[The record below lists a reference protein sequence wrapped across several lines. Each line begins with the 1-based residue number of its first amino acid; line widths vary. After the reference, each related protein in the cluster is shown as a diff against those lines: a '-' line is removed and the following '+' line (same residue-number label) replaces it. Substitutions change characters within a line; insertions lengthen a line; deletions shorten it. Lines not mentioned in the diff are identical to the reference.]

1 MPGNL
6 YIVSTPIGN
15 LDDLTVRA
23 IRVLGDVDII
33 FAESGER
40 TQKLLSHYDIK
51 KKAYS
56 FNKDNE
62 KRKVENVV
70 DYLNKSCDV
79 ALVTDAGTPSI
90 SDPGFFLLTKT
101 PDTIKVIPIPG
112 ASSLSCALSVS
123 RIPMN
128 SFIFLGFL
136 SKNDSDR
143 KKKLLEVSESKLP
156 VCLFES
162 KHRLV
167 ELFKSISEIFG
178 ADTKIGLFKEMTK
191 IYETVVH
198 KKVNELLLEFKSNKP
213 KGEFVIIIEPKQDTL
228 IEKSYT
234 TVIKDLILKEYS
246 NKDIVDI
253 IRLFSQDT
261 KKEIYKNV
269 LTIRQNA

>member
-1 MPGNL
+1 M
-6 YIVSTPIGN
+6 
-15 LDDLTVRA
+15 
-23 IRVLGDVDII
+23 
-33 FAESGER
+33 
-40 TQKLLSHYDIK
+40 
-51 KKAYS
+51 
-56 FNKDNE
+56 
-62 KRKVENVV
+62 
-70 DYLNKSCDV
+70 
-79 ALVTDAGTPSI
+79 
-90 SDPGFFLLTKT
+90 
-101 PDTIKVIPIPG
+101 
-112 ASSLSCALSVS
+112 
-123 RIPMN
+123 
-128 SFIFLGFL
+128 
-136 SKNDSDR
+136 
-143 KKKLLEVSESKLP
+143 
-156 VCLFES
+156 CLFES